1 MYSSQGK
8 DPLYMLLFSL
18 LTSCWLGGANAS
30 GENAMTFSDK
40 LNVNYLDICLNI
52 GVQHLTTL
60 VLEWNDMISRFTVVV
75 RIYLYYQPY

>member
-1 MYSSQGK
+1 M
-8 DPLYMLLFSL
+8 P
-18 LTSCWLGGANAS
+18 ANAS
-30 GENAMTFSDK
+30 SENAMTFSDK
-40 LNVNYLDICLNI
+40 LNVNYLDICLNT